1 MEMGEKHSTR
11 YGFSKYD
18 VSKPE
23 LLMPSEQNK
32 LDAISAYDLI
42 APGFRELSERR
53 RAYLEAVEALVI
65 SRIPKQARSLLDVG
79 AGDGRRALRIAGA
92 AGINEITLT
101 EPSSKMRTLIPE
113 EYETWDATVQ
123 ALPPGNQRFD
133 CVTCLWN
140 VLGHVPTSEQRLTA
154 LRNLAHYCSENGVI
168 FLDVLNRYNIRECG
182 LFTVAGRW
190 LRDTL
195 CPSDDNGDM
204 NVTWNAG
211 GNVVHTQGHVFT
223 TKEMQE
229 LFEQAGLLVTE
240 RIVLDY
246 RTGQRRRWINS
257 GNPLY
262 VLRPKIYSNQSLR

>member
-1 MEMGEKHSTR
+1 
-11 YGFSKYD
+11 
-18 VSKPE
+18 
-23 LLMPSEQNK
+23 MPLKQSQ

-65 SRIPKQARSLLDVG
+65 SRIPKQAKSLLDVG
-79 AGDGRRALRIAGA
+79 SGDGRRALRIAGA
-92 AGINEITLT
+92 VGINEITLT
-101 EPSSKMRTLIPE
+101 EPSSKMRALIPE
-113 EYETWDATVQ
+113 EYKTWDATVQ
-123 ALPPGNQRFD
+123 ALPPGNRRFD

-168 FLDVLNRYNIRECG
+168 FLDVLNSYNIRECG

-195 CPSDDNGDM
+195 FPNEDNGDV
-204 NVTWNAG
+204 NVTWNAD
-211 GNVVHTQGHVFT
+211 GNLVHTQGHVFT
-223 TKEMQE
+223 AREMQE

-240 RIVLDY
+240 RIALDY
-246 RTGQRRRWINS
+246 DTGQRRRWITS